1 MQVPAFL
8 LRRLYVRGSLH
19 NDGDGFAFELKNSL
33 GSGYAEQML
42 PLTVAGEPISPADA
56 TFAVQGSDA
65 VLPFTAV
72 SSEQPFTLSMRKTV
86 AIAVRGRTLEPGK
99 HKIGMGFVVT
109 GMGTMQFDV
118 TDVIE
123 EAPARTESDLVC
135 RLLLE
140 KKKEASYYTAPTRF
154 TRSA

>member
-8 LRRLYVRGSLH
+8 LRRLYVRGSLR
-19 NDGDGFAFELKNSL
+19 NAGDGFAFELKNSL

-42 PLTVAGEPISPADA
+42 PLTVDGEPIPPEDA
-56 TFAVQGSDA
+56 TFAVEGSDTA
-65 VLPFTAV
+65 LPFTAV

-86 AIAVRGRTLEPGK
+86 TIAVHGHMLSSGK

-118 TDVIE
+118 TDALE
-123 EAPARTESDLVC
+123 DARDRGEDNLDA
-135 RLLLE
+135 
-140 KKKEASYYTAPTRF
+140 AS
-154 TRSA
+154 

>member
-19 NDGDGFAFELKNSL
+19 NEDDGFAFELKNSL

-42 PLTVAGEPISPADA
+42 PLTIDGEHIPPEDA
-56 TFAVQGSDA
+56 TFAIEGSSA
-65 VLPFTAV
+65 ALPFTAV
-72 SSEQPFTLSMRKTV
+72 SSDQPFTLSMRKTV
-86 AIAVRGRTLEPGK
+86 TIAVRGRRLEPGK

-123 EAPARTESDLVC
+123 ETPARVEDDLDAV
-135 RLLLE
+135 
-140 KKKEASYYTAPTRF
+140 S
-154 TRSA
+154 

>member
-19 NDGDGFAFELKNSL
+19 NDGDGFAFQLKNSL

-42 PLTVAGEPISPADA
+42 PLTVDGDPIPPEEA
-56 TFAVQGSDA
+56 TFALQGSDSA
-65 VLPFTAV
+65 LPFTAV

-86 AIAVRGRTLEPGK
+86 TIAVRGRTLASGK

-123 EAPARTESDLVC
+123 EAPAPVASDLDA
-135 RLLLE
+135 
-140 KKKEASYYTAPTRF
+140 AS
-154 TRSA
+154 